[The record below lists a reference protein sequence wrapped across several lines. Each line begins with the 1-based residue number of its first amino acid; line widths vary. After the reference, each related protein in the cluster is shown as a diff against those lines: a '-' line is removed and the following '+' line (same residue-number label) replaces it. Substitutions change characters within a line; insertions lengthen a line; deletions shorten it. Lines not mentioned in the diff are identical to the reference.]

1 MHEGY
6 TGEWDKN
13 WHSLSPE
20 EKKIRLRI
28 YETIHIK
35 EVWDYYTGWNLFWH
49 VIQIFVNFYAGAA
62 LIVLFLNW
70 IGW

>member
-28 YETIHIK
+28 YETIHSK
-35 EVWDYYTGWNLFWH
+35 EIWDYYTGWSLFWH
-49 VIQIFVNFYAGAA
+49 VIQI
-62 LIVLFLNW
+62 L
-70 IGW
+70 

>member
-28 YETIHIK
+28 YETIHN
-35 EVWDYYTGWNLFWH
+35 ESELFQYYSLQEKIW
-49 VIQIFVNFYAGAA
+49 VIVRGFLAFYGVASIVVQI
-62 LIVLFLNW
+62 LN
-70 IGW
+70 

>member
-28 YETIHIK
+28 YETIHSK
-35 EVWDYYTGWNLFWH
+35 EVWDYYTGWSLFWH
-49 VIQIFVNFYAGAA
+49 CLLYTSPSPRDRG
-62 LIVLFLNW
+62 
-70 IGW
+70 

>member
-28 YETIHIK
+28 YETIHSK
-35 EVWDYYTGWNLFWH
+35 EVWDYYTGWSLFWH